1 LSQHETVGSKFRVI
15 HYSRKFL
22 LVPLFAA
29 LVAQAPAE
37 EAKNPPMDPSK
48 AIDKG
53 VAMPTP
59 LDKFLALTLL
69 VKTQKIDWEGVFSS
83 VAVSIDPDKFT
94 DTEVLIPQV
103 LGIRIAD
110 GIMAVQAKDAELLGK
125 AAADIEK
132 LAVKLKV
139 GDADLARARKVK
151 TLANDGKWLQVYTE
165 LGFLQ
170 QDIMQKLEENP
181 NDQRSS
187 LLMISGWIQGS
198 RYTSRLILAHYSNAS
213 SNILREP
220 LLVKALIKKN
230 DSLPA
235 GVKKLPSV
243 AVITKTLP
251 ALHKII
257 NIKMDGAIPKDQVAE
272 VDKLATECV
281 KEIIKVK

>member
-1 LSQHETVGSKFRVI
+1 VI
-15 HYSRKFL
+15 HYSRKF
-22 LVPLFAA
+22 VVVSVIAA
-29 LVAQAPAE
+29 LVCQATAD

-235 GVKKLPSV
+235 GVKKMPSV
-243 AVITKTLP
+243 AVISKTLP
-251 ALHKII
+251 SLHKII

>member
-1 LSQHETVGSKFRVI
+1 VI
-15 HYSRKFL
+15 YYFRKFAL
-22 LVPLFAA
+22 LPLIAA

-235 GVKKLPSV
+235 GVKKMPSV
-243 AVITKTLP
+243 AVISKTLP
-251 ALHKII
+251 SLHKII

>member
-1 LSQHETVGSKFRVI
+1 M
-15 HYSRKFL
+15 L
-22 LVPLFAA
+22 LPLIAA
-29 LVAQAPAE
+29 LVCQVSAE

-69 VKTQKIDWEGVFSS
+69 VKTQKIDWEGVFSA

-103 LGIRIAD
+103 LGVRIAD

-139 GDADLARARKVK
+139 ADGDLTRARKVK